1 VCLQETT
8 LSSFQ
13 VMDSGFAY
21 QTTFTC
27 SNCRRLFEWTINS
40 FQDHVYA
47 LSLYNTRSFNEGL
60 TQYMYNNAIYLFGW
74 MIENPNSQI
83 KAAITNNLRVREIR
97 GLMEGALVTMTSEN
111 VRSLALVLGKSLILK
126 EK

>member
-1 VCLQETT
+1 
-8 LSSFQ
+8 
-13 VMDSGFAY
+13 
-21 QTTFTC
+21 
-27 SNCRRLFEWTINS
+27 
-40 FQDHVYA
+40 
-47 LSLYNTRSFNEGL
+47 
-60 TQYMYNNAIYLFGW
+60 